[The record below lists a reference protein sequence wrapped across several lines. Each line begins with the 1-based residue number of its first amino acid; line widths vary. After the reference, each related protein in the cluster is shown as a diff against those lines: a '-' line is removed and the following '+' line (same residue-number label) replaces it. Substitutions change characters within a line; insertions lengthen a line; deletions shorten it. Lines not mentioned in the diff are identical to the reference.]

1 LCIYHILLIPDLT
14 QVIGYFL
21 EQVLAVYGLLSNLQ
35 EGFVMNNILF
45 VSSAMIFTWLI
56 FVTCNIAQRA
66 TEEVGTLCLFVCLI
80 VDLLNVFFSNA
91 MGYEAW
97 NRG

>member
-1 LCIYHILLIPDLT
+1 VASNHILLIPDLT

-21 EQVLAVYGLLSNLQ
+21 QQVLAVYGLLSNFQ

-56 FVTCNIAQRA
+56 FVTCNTAQRA
-66 TEEVGTLCLFVCLI
+66 TEEVGTLCLFVCLFDCGLI
-80 VDLLNVFFSNA
+80 KRLLLKCH
-91 MGYEAW
+91 GL
-97 NRG
+97 